1 MDLGITNR
9 VAMVAA
15 ASKGLGRACA
25 EALAGEGALVSICS
39 RSGASIGVEKLSVVC
54 DVTKGDDL
62 QRWFDE
68 TVARFA
74 RVDILV
80 TNTGGPPAAP
90 MAGTPAGPPARLDS
104 RSDSCSGS
112 RCNGPRL

>member
-1 MDLGITNR
+1 MDLGINSR

-25 EALAGEGALVSICS
+25 EALAREGALVSICS
-39 RSGASIGVEKLSVVC
+39 RSGASIGVEALSVAC
-54 DVTKGDDL
+54 DVSNAVDL
-62 QRWFDE
+62 QKWFDQ
-68 TVARFA
+68 TIAKFG

-90 MAGTPAGPPARLDS
+90 FLQLREEQWRAGVDGVLMNVVRLAQ
-104 RSDSCSGS
+104 
-112 RCNGPRL
+112 LVI